1 MNGIIKRLD
10 IWKLVVFK
18 LFLLAMV
25 AGANTLQTS
34 MAGVEWS
41 QLTTTQK
48 TLLYTG
54 IFISLANTII
64 AFLDKS
70 ISRIGEGKF
79 PIETGTTQ
87 FFEKPKSAP

>member
-1 MNGIIKRLD
+1 MSGLIKSLN

-18 LFLLAMV
+18 LALLALV

-34 MAGVEWS
+34 MAGVEWV
-41 QLTTTQK
+41 QLTGTQK
-48 TLLYTG
+48 LLLFTG

-70 ISRIGEGKF
+70 ISRMGEGKF

-87 FFEKPKSAP
+87 FIERPK